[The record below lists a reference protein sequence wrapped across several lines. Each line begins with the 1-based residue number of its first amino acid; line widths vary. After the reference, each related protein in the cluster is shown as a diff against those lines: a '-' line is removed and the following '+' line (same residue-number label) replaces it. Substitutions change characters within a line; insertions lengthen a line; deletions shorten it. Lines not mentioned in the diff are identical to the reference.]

1 MVCNMKIVRHLG
13 TSELPKSELSKRDQ
27 ILGLLEER
35 PSWHSGEMM
44 AERLGIS
51 RAAVAKHVA
60 ALRAAGHGIESVS
73 RRGHRLV
80 VKADDFR
87 VEDVQA
93 HLGTR
98 IFGKKEW
105 LSFDSIA
112 STNRQA
118 IIWAAEGAEAGSIVL
133 AEHQT
138 EGRAR
143 KGRHWLSV
151 PRGIQ
156 CSIVLRPSFQED
168 RIPLLTMLAAV
179 AVTEAIMRCTPLLPR
194 IKTPNDVLL
203 NGRKICGVLVETG
216 LRASEIEWAVM
227 GIGCNVNA
235 VQADFAEELQSSASS
250 LFAESQEPVSRPMLL
265 ARILEQAEFWYDRL
279 QTGEDNTLCQKW
291 AELGGEPFLRQ
302 A

>member
-93 HLGTR
+93 HLIGGIPEKEVTAKHSEFAKFGVAPE
-98 IFGKKEW
+98 IFDG
-105 LSFDSIA
+105 
-112 STNRQA
+112 
-118 IIWAAEGAEAGSIVL
+118 EA
-133 AEHQT
+133 
-138 EGRAR
+138 
-143 KGRHWLSV
+143 W
-151 PRGIQ
+151 
-156 CSIVLRPSFQED
+156 
-168 RIPLLTMLAAV
+168 
-179 AVTEAIMRCTPLLPR
+179 
-194 IKTPNDVLL
+194 
-203 NGRKICGVLVETG
+203 
-216 LRASEIEWAVM
+216 
-227 GIGCNVNA
+227 
-235 VQADFAEELQSSASS
+235 
-250 LFAESQEPVSRPMLL
+250 
-265 ARILEQAEFWYDRL
+265 
-279 QTGEDNTLCQKW
+279 
-291 AELGGEPFLRQ
+291 GEPSLNVH
-302 A
+302 